1 MEAELCYQSHDIS
14 LGRGALYL
22 QVTVWT
28 ALMQNGR
35 LNFTLL
41 NYNHGVY
48 YCYCY
53 FTSLHTETSV
63 ETEDHSA
70 YYSQM

>member
-1 MEAELCYQSHDIS
+1 MQAELCYRSHDIS
-14 LGRGALYL
+14 LGRGELYL
-22 QVTVWT
+22 QVTAWP
-28 ALMQNGR
+28 APMQNGR

-41 NYNHGVY
+41 SYNHGVY

-53 FTSLHTETSV
+53 STSLHTETRV
-63 ETEDHSA
+63 ETEDHSV